1 MNIQNLLNQF
11 IGPGDTTSS
20 AGNGVQGI
28 GDSLSKLGDKLPGG
42 LAGGAAA
49 GGIIALLMGNKSA
62 RKIAGKAAGY
72 GGAALLG
79 GLAYKAYSNWQHN
92 KGMQTTAWSDTENTV
107 LETTDAFTPGDTQ
120 APDFQLQLI
129 KAMIA
134 AAKADGHIDATE
146 QQRIFSAVEEMDV
159 STEVKGV
166 IFDLLQQPITVE
178 ELAVGAETIEQSSE
192 IYLASCLVINPDQP
206 SERAYLDQLAAVLK
220 LPEGLAQQLQWQAQR
235 AMEKDGLA
243 RILHEGG
250 SALLNIY

>member
-1 MNIQNLLNQF
+1 MNMNIQNLLNQF

-20 AGNGVQGI
+20 AGNTAQGI
-28 GDSLSKLGDKLPGG
+28 GDTLNRLGDKLPGG

-49 GGIIALLMGNKSA
+49 GGIMALLMGNKSA

-92 KGMQTTAWSDTENTV
+92 KGGQTTTWSDTGNTM
-107 LETTDAFTPGDTQ
+107 LQTNDASTPGDAQ

-146 QQRIFSAVEEMDV
+146 QQRIFSAVEEMDA
-159 STEVKGV
+159 SNEVKGV
-166 IFDLLQQPITVE
+166 IFDLLQQPITLG
-178 ELAVGAETIEQSSE
+178 ELAAGAANIEQRSE
-192 IYLASCLVINPDQP
+192 LYLASCLVINPDQP
-206 SERAYLDQLAAVLK
+206 SEKAHLEQLAAVLE

-235 AMEKDGLA
+235 AMADA
-243 RILHEGG
+243 
-250 SALLNIY
+250 A